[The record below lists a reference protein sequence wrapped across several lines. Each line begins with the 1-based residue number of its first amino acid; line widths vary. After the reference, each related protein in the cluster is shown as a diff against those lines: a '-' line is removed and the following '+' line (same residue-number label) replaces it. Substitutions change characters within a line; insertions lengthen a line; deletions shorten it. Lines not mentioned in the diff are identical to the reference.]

1 MTREEAIKNII
12 EENIRTARNFLT
24 ESLDTDKS
32 ESVSELYVELAAKR
46 IDLVLALMQK
56 EAA

>member
-12 EENIRTARNFLT
+12 EENIMTARNFLT
-24 ESLDTDKS
+24 EALDTDKS
-32 ESVSELYVELAAKR
+32 ESVSALYVELAAKR